1 MNFYNKKQKKE
12 EEVVKS
18 EEKNCLGIFSNNG
31 LAGTCFNFINSIVGS
46 GVIGK

>member
-18 EEKNCLGIFSNNG
+18 EENCLGIFSNNG